1 MRDSL
6 RQKVPDA
13 VLIAILGVVYFCA
26 GKFGLSLAFFN
37 PSASPVWPASGIA
50 LAALLLWG
58 YRLWPAIFL
67 GAFLVNISTQG
78 TIATCLGIAT
88 GNALEALLGAWFM
101 DHFAKGPKAFKRAID
116 IFKFVLLA
124 AMLSTAFGATVGV
137 TSLSLGGFAPWQHY
151 RTTWLTWWL
160 GDVVGDLILTP
171 LLVIWVAQVPPRLTA
186 KRIGEAVGLF
196 AAICATSSLI
206 FLGELSSGLRYLTLP
221 PLIWAAFR
229 FGAHGAVT
237 SAFVMTA
244 VAVMGTLKT
253 LEPFTTTDPNLSLLL
268 LQLFIAIVTVTGL
281 VLAAV
286 LSERKR
292 AEEALQQAKDDLT
305 RANEELEK
313 RVQQR
318 TADLERA
325 NGALLQKFA
334 EEKKLEQRLHQA
346 QKMESIGTLAGGIA
360 HDFNNVLHIIKG
372 YASLLSL
379 ERSGDHELAHCLKI
393 VEAAVDRGAATVQ
406 QLLTVARQSERRF
419 ASVDLNA
426 LLEGLKGQLAKSF
439 PPTIEITLQPDA
451 DLYPVLADPNQI
463 HQALL
468 NICLNARD
476 AMPEGGKL
484 VICTGKIF
492 GAKLYDRFAD
502 AKERPYAFI
511 TVSDTGTGMDE
522 ATKSRIFE
530 PFFTTKEVGRGA
542 GLGLSVA
549 YGTVSDHGGFLDVS
563 SEPGRGTTLH
573 VYLPHV
579 ERRHGSLEDRRPRGA
594 RLFPNPRGAGQT
606 VLFVEDEIGQVEL
619 MRRSLEA
626 AGYRV
631 LTATDGLEAVEQFS
645 QHKDEIAAVVLD
657 IGLPVLNGWEALQ
670 KMKEIDPTLKP
681 IIASGNVPPQVDALV
696 ANGELSTV
704 LRKPYGL
711 NDILEKIALAA
722 KPAACRVA
730 ARTAAE
736 K

>member
-1 MRDSL
+1 MV
-6 RQKVPDA
+6 RQKVPFA
-13 VLIAILGVVYFCA
+13 ASLATLTVVYFCA
-26 GKFGLSLAFFN
+26 GKLGLSLAFFN

-67 GAFLVNISTQG
+67 GAFLVNIFTQG
-78 TIATCLGIAT
+78 TFATSLGIAT
-88 GNALEALLGAWFM
+88 GNTLEALLGAWFM
-101 DHFAKGPKAFKRAID
+101 DRFAKGPKAFERAID

-124 AMLSTAFGATVGV
+124 AMLSTVLSATVGV
-137 TSLSLGGFAPWQHY
+137 TSLSLGGFAPWEQY
-151 RTTWLTWWL
+151 QTIWLTWWL
-160 GDVVGDLILTP
+160 GNMAGDLILAP

-186 KRIGEAVGLF
+186 KRIPEALGLF
-196 AAICATSSLI
+196 AAICAASSLI
-206 FLGELSSGLRYLTLP
+206 FLGELSSGLKYLTLP
-221 PLIWAAFR
+221 PLLWAAFR

-268 LQLFIAIVTVTGL
+268 QQLFIATITVTGL

-292 AEEALQQAKDDLT
+292 AEEGLQEAKDELT
-305 RANEELEK
+305 RANEELESH
-313 RVQQR
+313 VQQR
-318 TADLERA
+318 TAELERA

-334 EEKKLEQRLHQA
+334 EEKRVEQRLHQA
-346 QKMESIGTLAGGIA
+346 QKMETIGTLAGGIA
-360 HDFNNVLHIIKG
+360 HDFNNVLNIIKG

-379 ERSGDHELAHCLKI
+379 ERSDDHELVHCLKI

-419 ASVDLNA
+419 SSVDLNA
-426 LLEGLKGQLAKSF
+426 LLEELKHRLARSF
-439 PPTIEITLQPDA
+439 SPNIEVALQPDA
-451 DLYPVLADPNQI
+451 DLYPVLADPSQM

-476 AMPEGGKL
+476 AMPGGGKL
-484 VICTGKIF
+484 LIRTGKIF
-492 GAKLYDRFAD
+492 GAKLLERFAN
-502 AKERPYAFI
+502 AKERPYAFV

-522 ATKSRIFE
+522 PTKSRIFE
-530 PFFTTKEVGRGA
+530 PFFTTKGMGQGA

-549 YGTVSDHGGFLDVS
+549 YGIVSDHGGFLDVT

-579 ERRHGSLEDRRPRGA
+579 ERRHGSLEDRRPRSA
-594 RLFPNPRGAGQT
+594 RHFPDSRGAGQT
-606 VLFVEDEIGQVEL
+606 VLFVEDEIMQVEL
-619 MRRSLEA
+619 MRKALEA

-631 LTATDGLEAVEQFS
+631 LAAADGLEAVDIFS
-645 QHKDEIAAVVLD
+645 QHKDEIAVVVLD
-657 IGLPVLNGWEALQ
+657 IGLPKLNGWEALQ
-670 KMKEIDPTLKP
+670 KMKGIDPTLKP
-681 IIASGNVPPQVDALV
+681 IIASGNIPPQVDALV

-711 NDILEKIALAA
+711 NEILEKIALAA
-722 KPAACRVA
+722 KPAIGLTTTRVA
-730 ARTAAE
+730 AE

>member
-1 MRDSL
+1 MSAFAL
-6 RQKVPDA
+6 MGALK
-13 VLIAILGVVYFCA
+13 ILGPL
-26 GKFGLSLAFFN
+26 K
-37 PSASPVWPASGIA
+37 SP
-50 LAALLLWG
+50 
-58 YRLWPAIFL
+58 
-67 GAFLVNISTQG
+67 N
-78 TIATCLGIAT
+78 
-88 GNALEALLGAWFM
+88 
-101 DHFAKGPKAFKRAID
+101 
-116 IFKFVLLA
+116 
-124 AMLSTAFGATVGV
+124 
-137 TSLSLGGFAPWQHY
+137 
-151 RTTWLTWWL
+151 
-160 GDVVGDLILTP
+160 
-171 LLVIWVAQVPPRLTA
+171 
-186 KRIGEAVGLF
+186 
-196 AAICATSSLI
+196 
-206 FLGELSSGLRYLTLP
+206 
-221 PLIWAAFR
+221 
-229 FGAHGAVT
+229 
-237 SAFVMTA
+237 
-244 VAVMGTLKT
+244 
-253 LEPFTTTDPNLSLLL
+253 PNLSLLR
-268 LQLFIAIVTVTGL
+268 LQLFIAIITVTGL

-292 AEEALQQAKDDLT
+292 AEVALQQAKDDLT
-305 RANEELEK
+305 RANEELER

-334 EEKKLEQRLHQA
+334 EEKRLEQRLHQA

-360 HDFNNVLHIIKG
+360 HDFNNVLNIIKG

-379 ERSGDHELAHCLKI
+379 ERSGDHDLTHCLKI

-406 QLLTVARQSERRF
+406 QLLTVARRSERRF
-419 ASVDLNA
+419 SSIDLNA
-426 LLEGLKGQLAKSF
+426 LLEEIKSRLAKSF
-439 PPTIEITLQPDA
+439 PPNIEVTLLPDA

-484 VICTGKIF
+484 LIRTGKIF
-492 GAKLYDRFAD
+492 GAKLHERFAD
-502 AKERPYAFI
+502 AKEIPYAFI

-522 ATKSRIFE
+522 PTKSRIFE
-530 PFFTTKEVGRGA
+530 PFFTTKEVGQGA

-549 YGTVSDHGGFLDVS
+549 YGIVSDHGGFLDVT

-594 RLFPNPRGAGQT
+594 RLFPDSRGAGQT
-606 VLFVEDEIGQVEL
+606 VLFVEDEIRQVEL
-619 MRRSLEA
+619 MRKALEA

-631 LTATDGLEAVEQFS
+631 LAATDGLEAVEIFS
-645 QHKDEIAAVVLD
+645 QHKDEIAVVVLD
-657 IGLPVLNGWEALQ
+657 IGLPKLNGWEALQ

-681 IIASGNVPPQVDALV
+681 IIASGNIPPQIDALV

-722 KPAACRVA
+722 KPAAGLVP

>member
-1 MRDSL
+1 ML
-6 RQKVPDA
+6 RQKVPFA
-13 VLIAILGVVYFCA
+13 ASLAALTAVYFFA
-26 GKFGLSLAFFN
+26 GKFGLSLAFVN

-50 LAALLLWG
+50 LAALILWG
-58 YRLWPAIFL
+58 QRLWPGIFV
-67 GAFLVNISTQG
+67 GAFLVNVTTQG
-78 TIATCLGIAT
+78 TFATSLGIAT
-88 GNALEALLGAWFM
+88 GNTLEALLGAWLVGR
-101 DHFAKGPKAFKRAID
+101 FAQGSEAFKGARD

-151 RTTWLTWWL
+151 RTTWLTWWF
-160 GDVVGDLILTP
+160 GDMVGDLIFTP
-171 LLVIWVAQVPPRLTA
+171 LLVIWAAQVPPRLTP
-186 KRIGEAVGLF
+186 KRIPEALGLLVLTLT
-196 AAICATSSLI
+196 TSSPV
-206 FLGELSSGLRYLTLP
+206 FFGDFPPGLKYLALP

-244 VAVMGTLKT
+244 LALMGTMKT
-253 LEPFTTTDPNLSLLL
+253 LEPFTTPDANLSLLL
-268 LQLFIAIVTVTGL
+268 LQLFIATITVTGL

-286 LSERKR
+286 LSERKG
-292 AEEALQQAKDDLT
+292 AEVALQEAKDELT
-305 RANEELEK
+305 RANEDLEK

-360 HDFNNVLHIIKG
+360 HDFNNVLTIIKG
-372 YASLLSL
+372 HASLLSL

-406 QLLTVARQSERRF
+406 HLLTVARQSERRF
-419 ASVDLNA
+419 SSVDLNA
-426 LLEGLKGQLAKSF
+426 LLEDLKRRLAKSF
-439 PPTIEITLQPDA
+439 PQTIEITLQPDS
-451 DLYPVLADPNQI
+451 DLYPVLADPNQL

-484 VICTGKIF
+484 LIRTGKIF
-492 GAKLYDRFAD
+492 GAKLYERFAE
-502 AKERPYAFI
+502 AKEIPYAFI

-522 ATKSRIFE
+522 PTKSRIFE
-530 PFFTTKEVGRGA
+530 PFFTTKEVGHGA

-549 YGTVSDHGGFLDVS
+549 HGIVSDHGGFLDVTS
-563 SEPGRGTTLH
+563 DPGRGTTLH
-573 VYLPHV
+573 VYLSHV

-594 RLFPNPRGAGQT
+594 RLFPNLSGAGQV
-606 VLFVEDEIGQVEL
+606 VLFVEDEISQVEL
-619 MRRSLEA
+619 MRKSLEA

-631 LTATDGLEAVEQFS
+631 LAAMDGLEAVEQFS

-657 IGLPVLNGWEALQ
+657 LGLPKLNGWEALQ

-681 IIASGNVPPQVDALV
+681 IIASGNVPPQVEALV

-711 NDILEKIALAA
+711 NEILEKIALAA
-722 KPAACRVA
+722 KPAAGRA
-730 ARTAAE
+730 PARAAAE

>member
-1 MRDSL
+1 ML
-6 RQKVPDA
+6 RQKVPFA
-13 VLIAILGVVYFCA
+13 ASLATLTVVYFCA

-50 LAALLLWG
+50 VAALLLWG

-78 TIATCLGIAT
+78 TVATSLGIAT
-88 GNALEALLGAWFM
+88 GNTLEALLAAWFM
-101 DHFAKGPKAFKRAID
+101 DRFAKGPKAFKRAKN

-124 AMLSTAFGATVGV
+124 ATLSTAFGATVGV
-137 TSLSLGGFAPWQHY
+137 TSLSLGGFAPWEQY
-151 RTTWLTWWL
+151 RTLWLTWWL
-160 GDVVGDLILTP
+160 GDMAGDLIVTP
-171 LLVIWVAQVPPRLTA
+171 LLVIWAAQAPPRLTP
-186 KRIGEAVGLF
+186 KRIPELLGLLVLTLT
-196 AAICATSSLI
+196 TSSLI
-206 FLGELSSGLRYLTLP
+206 FFGDFTRGLNYLTLF
-221 PLIWAAFR
+221 PLLWAAFR

-244 VAVMGTLKT
+244 VTLTGTGIT
-253 LEPFTTTDPNLSLLL
+253 LEPLTTPDPNLVLLR
-268 LQLFIAIVTVTGL
+268 LQLFIAIITLTGL

-286 LSERKR
+286 LSERRR
-292 AEEALQQAKDDLT
+292 AEEALEEAKDELT
-305 RANEELEK
+305 RANEGLEK

-325 NGALLQKFA
+325 NGALLQKFG
-334 EEKKLEQRLHQA
+334 EEKRLEQRLHQA

-360 HDFNNVLHIIKG
+360 HDFNNVLNIIKG

-406 QLLTVARQSERRF
+406 HLLTVARQSERRF
-419 ASVDLNA
+419 SSVDLNA
-426 LLEGLKGQLAKSF
+426 LLEDLKRRLAKSF
-439 PPTIEITLQPDA
+439 PQTIEITLQPDS
-451 DLYPVLADPNQI
+451 DLYPVLADPNQLQ
-463 HQALL
+463 QALL

-484 VICTGKIF
+484 LIRTGKIF
-492 GAKLYDRFAD
+492 GAKLYERFAE
-502 AKERPYAFI
+502 AKEIPYAFI

-522 ATKSRIFE
+522 PTKSRIFE
-530 PFFTTKEVGRGA
+530 PFFTTKEVGHGA

-549 YGTVSDHGGFLDVS
+549 HGIVSDHGGFLDVTS
-563 SEPGRGTTLH
+563 DPGRGTTLH
-573 VYLPHV
+573 VYLSHV

-594 RLFPNPRGAGQT
+594 RLFPNLSGAGQV

-619 MRRSLEA
+619 MRRTLEA

-631 LTATDGLEAVEQFS
+631 LAATDGLEAVEQFS
-645 QHKDEIAAVVLD
+645 QHKDEIAVVVLD
-657 IGLPVLNGWEALQ
+657 LGLPKLNGWEALQ

-681 IIASGNVPPQVDALV
+681 IIASGNVPPQIDALV

-711 NDILEKIALAA
+711 NEILEKIALAA
-722 KPAACRVA
+722 KPAAGRAPARVA
-730 ARTAAE
+730 AE

>member
-1 MRDSL
+1 MHARL

-13 VLIAILGVVYFCA
+13 ALITILAVVYFCA
-26 GKFGLSLAFFN
+26 GKFGLSLAFFH
-37 PSASPVWPASGIA
+37 PSASPVWPPSGIA

-67 GAFLVNISTQG
+67 GAFLVNISAQG
-78 TIATCLGIAT
+78 NIATSLGIAT
-88 GNALEALLGAWFM
+88 GNTLEALLGAWLVQR
-101 DHFAKGPKAFKRAID
+101 FAHGAEAFKQAKD

-124 AMLSTAFGATVGV
+124 AMLSTALGATVGV
-137 TSLSLGGFAPWQHY
+137 TSLSLGGFAPWDEY
-151 RTTWLTWWL
+151 TTIWLTWWL
-160 GDVVGDLILTP
+160 GDMVGDLILTP
-171 LLVIWVAQVPPRLTA
+171 LLVIWLAQALPPMTP
-186 KRIGEAVGLF
+186 KRIPEALGLLV
-196 AAICATSSLI
+196 ATFTISSLI
-206 FLGELSSGLRYLTLP
+206 FFGGIPASLKYLTLP

-237 SAFVMTA
+237 AAFAMTA
-244 VAVMGTLKT
+244 VALMGTMKILGA
-253 LEPFTTTDPNLSLLL
+253 FTTPDPNLSLLR
-268 LQLFIAIVTVTGL
+268 LQLFIAIITVTGL

-286 LSERKR
+286 LSERRR
-292 AEEALQQAKDDLT
+292 AEQALQEAKDEFT
-305 RANEELEK
+305 RANEDLEN

-334 EEKKLEQRLHQA
+334 EEKRHEQRLHQA

-360 HDFNNVLHIIKG
+360 HDFNNVLNIIKG
-372 YASLLSL
+372 YASLLAL
-379 ERSGDHELAHCLKI
+379 ERAGDHELAHCLKV

-419 ASVDLNA
+419 SSVDLNA
-426 LLEGLKGQLAKSF
+426 LLEDLKRRLARSF
-439 PPTIEITLQPDA
+439 PPTIEITLQLDA
-451 DLYPVLADPNQI
+451 DLHPLLADPNHI
-463 HQALL
+463 NQALL

-476 AMPEGGKL
+476 AMPNGGNL
-484 VICTGKIF
+484 LISTGKIF
-492 GAKLYDRFAD
+492 GAKLLERFAG

-511 TVSDTGTGMDE
+511 TVTDTGTGMDE
-522 ATKSRIFE
+522 ATKNRVLE
-530 PFFTTKEVGRGA
+530 PFFTTKEVGQGA

-549 YGTVSDHGGFLDVS
+549 YGIVSDHGGFLDVT

-579 ERRHGSLEDRRPRGA
+579 ERRHDSLEDRRPRGA
-594 RLFPNPRGAGQT
+594 RLVPNLHGAGQT

-619 MRRSLEA
+619 MRKALAA
-626 AGYRV
+626 AGYHI
-631 LTATDGLEAVEQFS
+631 LAATDGLEAVELFS

-657 IGLPVLNGWEALQ
+657 IGLPKLNGWEALQ

-711 NDILEKIALAA
+711 KEILEKIALVA
-722 KPAACRVA
+722 KPAVGT
-730 ARTAAE
+730 ARAPVR
-736 K
+736 